1 MRTLRDVYTILFIVG
16 LFFIPFN
23 DFDGLSFLGEYKNEA
38 ATYFFLLGFAVL
50 GIETL
55 VKGRIN
61 IPYKSII
68 FQLIFIF
75 VLWTIISTLF
85 NLPTVIESFYKQTSG
100 LSRFVRQFVSLI
112 ISVFVF
118 FTLYWNVVR
127 GLSFEQIL
135 RLIRKAFLFS
145 FIFVFL
151 YGILESAIVI
161 FGLSQLLPI
170 LNLFEIFPFVNVS
183 LNDIGRISSVTYE
196 VPSLGNYLIT
206 VSAWMFSYV
215 ATEKSKWRYVP
226 MFMVL
231 LLMFLSGSRTALI
244 NVSLQLIVFF
254 VALYYKKEYRE
265 DITKLFLAA
274 SIVIGI
280 LFTFYSQPIISTI
293 QEKIESLDPTKKTAH
308 DLSNRTRFGM
318 QYASLQVF
326 KKNPIIGVGLGQ
338 ETYYKIYEYPFWAT
352 YGNWEFKYRYKN
364 QKLTS
369 FPSAYNIYT
378 RLLAET
384 GIIGFGIFALLLFIC
399 LNRSRILWM
408 KSSEPVIANIAL
420 ILLVSFVGLFVN
432 WFQTDFFRQYGVWMS
447 MAILIKLWQNHMDSV
462 STKDLATPE

>member
-1 MRTLRDVYTILFIVG
+1 MRTLRDVYTVLFIVG

-38 ATYFFLLGFAVL
+38 ATYFFLLGFTAL

-55 VKGRIN
+55 FKGRIN

-75 VLWTIISTLF
+75 VLWTIIATLF
-85 NLPTVIESFYKQTSG
+85 NLPTIIDSFYKQTSG
-100 LSRFVRQFVSLI
+100 LSRFARQFLSLI

-135 RLIRKAFLFS
+135 RLIRKTFLFS
-145 FIFVFL
+145 FIFVFV
-151 YGILESAIVI
+151 YGIIESAIVI

-206 VSAWMFSYV
+206 ISAWMFSYV
-215 ATEKSKWRYVP
+215 ATEKSKWRYIP
-226 MFMVL
+226 MLMVL

-254 VALYYKKEYRE
+254 VALYFKKEYRE
-265 DITKLFLAA
+265 DITKLFLAT
-274 SIVIGI
+274 SILIGI
-280 LFTFYSQPIISTI
+280 LFTFYSQPIISTF

-326 KKNPIIGVGLGQ
+326 KKNPIVGVGLGQ
-338 ETYYKIYEYPFWAT
+338 ETYHKIYEYPFWAT
-352 YGNWEFKYRYKN
+352 YGNWEFKYRYRN
-364 QKLTS
+364 QKLKS

-384 GIIGFGIFALLLFIC
+384 GIIGFGIFASLLFIC
-399 LNRSRILWM
+399 LNRSRILWI
-408 KSSEPVIANIAL
+408 KSSDPVVANIAL

-447 MAILIKLWQNHMDSV
+447 MAILIKLWQNRMAILA
-462 STKDLATPE
+462 KNDLATSG